1 MKTTLA
7 ATALI
12 TALSTPAFA
21 FDITAMTEDERAMF
35 RAEVRSYLLDNP
47 EVIMEAVAA
56 LEAKQAAAQADA
68 EKNMVAA
75 NAKML
80 FDDGYSWVGGN
91 PDGDI
96 TVIEFS
102 DYRCGYCRK
111 AMKEVE
117 ELVKSD
123 GNIRFILKEFPILG
137 EASLASSRFAIA
149 TLNVA
154 GPEAYKAAHDALMAM
169 NSEMT
174 EPVLRRLAE
183 TLELDAD
190 AILAEMD
197 SDKVTYAIEENRK
210 LAQIFQINGT
220 PTFIMG
226 DELVRG
232 YVPLNDMRMIVE
244 DIRDNS

>member
-117 ELVKSD
+117 ELVESD

-137 EASLASSRFAIA
+137 EASLVSSRFAIA
-149 TLNVA
+149 ALTVA
-154 GPEAYKAAHDALMAM
+154 GP
-169 NSEMT
+169 
-174 EPVLRRLAE
+174 
-183 TLELDAD
+183 
-190 AILAEMD
+190 
-197 SDKVTYAIEENRK
+197 
-210 LAQIFQINGT
+210 
-220 PTFIMG
+220 
-226 DELVRG
+226 
-232 YVPLNDMRMIVE
+232 
-244 DIRDNS
+244 

>member
-117 ELVKSD
+117 ELVESD